1 MSSPRRIGRYEI
13 LEEIGRGAM
22 GVVYLAHDPTID
34 RQVAIKTIQTMT
46 HLPSSDAAEMRERFE
61 REARAAGKLQHPG
74 IVTIYDVGEHDG
86 RCYITM
92 EYIDGS
98 TLEPHTSKH
107 DLLPVSMVMSLVVQA
122 CDALDYAHQQRIVHR
137 DIKPGNMMLLRTGRL
152 KITDFGLA
160 KNPTSQLT
168 QDGVLIGTPNYMS
181 PEQITGRPLD
191 GRSDLFSLGAVMYE
205 LLTGERPFA
214 GDTVTTI
221 MYRILHEVPAMP
233 HMVNPRI
240 PPAVGRV
247 MARALEKDP
256 TQRFQNGQ
264 EMARALQ
271 GRTVAQ
277 AVAQATAVGS
287 YGAAAVPVPVAHSS
301 RSSVSTGHAGAGVID
316 SGEWDTNRMPAI
328 RPGVEDPGAMSG
340 SAARQAGTSS
350 VRVRPTAMSSARK
363 AVRNIAIGLGAL
375 AIILMLPR
383 TTPLED
389 KWGST
394 PSKPL
399 PWRSAGV
406 NAPQVPPVTLPG
418 GKTPATEA
426 APAAAATAETV
437 AIPIRTSPPGGR
449 IYLDDVELTDGVAR
463 LPRGDNSPHTVVAEN
478 DCFIEKV
485 TWRRSQGSSLVV
497 ELKTAKISQV
507 PVSSNPPG
515 AAIKLN
521 GKPTGLKTPADVP
534 VAVCGEH
541 VVALSLEG
549 FKDVQMPTPA
559 DLSAMQ
565 LSLPRIPMGFV
576 SLEAPYPVEI
586 LEKGKRLGT
595 AGEKIKL
602 TAGKHVLT
610 MRNEELFVE
619 RSLTV
624 DIAADKSISPA
635 SGLPATGSVTILAS
649 PSNCV
654 ITINGRDLGP
664 PPIIDLLLAS
674 GTYKV
679 KAVYVPSGEVKESSV
694 TVPAGGSTRV
704 PFKFTP

>member
-1 MSSPRRIGRYEI
+1 
-13 LEEIGRGAM
+13 M

-34 RQVAIKTIQTMT
+34 RQVAIKTIQTMS
-46 HLPSSDAAEMRERFE
+46 HLPRAAAQEVRERFE

-74 IVTIYDVGEHDG
+74 IVTIYDVGEHEG

-98 TLEPHTSKH
+98 TLERHTRKEE
-107 DLLPVSMVMSLVVQA
+107 LLPVSMVMSLVVQA

-137 DIKPGNMMLLRTGRL
+137 DIKPGNMMLLQTGRL

-160 KNPTSQLT
+160 KNPATANQLT

-191 GRSDLFSLGAVMYE
+191 GRSDLFSLAAVMYE
-205 LLTGERPFA
+205 LLTGDRPFA
-214 GDTVTTI
+214 GDTVTTV
-221 MYRILHEVPAMP
+221 MYRILHEVPPMP
-233 HMVNPRI
+233 HVISPRI

-247 MARALEKDP
+247 LARALEKDP

-277 AVAQATAVGS
+277 AVAQATAVAGM
-287 YGAAAVPVPVAHSS
+287 GTGVIPMVHSS
-301 RSSVSTGHAGAGVID
+301 RSTGARAQAVTGVVD

-328 RPGVEDPGAMSG
+328 RPQAAAGVGVAAGPHSS
-340 SAARQAGTSS
+340 SA
-350 VRVRPTAMSSARK
+350 VRPRPVVVSNARK

-389 KWGST
+389 RWGGT
-394 PSKPL
+394 PSRPL

-406 NAPQVPPVTLPG
+406 GAPAIPPVTLPG
-418 GKTPATEA
+418 GRPPAAAA
-426 APAAAATAETV
+426 APAAAATTEPVPTTETV
-437 AIPIRTSPPGGR
+437 AIPILTSPPGGR

-463 LPRGDNSPHTVVAEN
+463 LPRGDNAPHTVVAEN

-497 ELKTAKISQV
+497 ELKTAKISSV
-507 PVSSNPPG
+507 PVASTPPG
-515 AAIKLN
+515 AAIRLD

-549 FKDVQMPTPA
+549 FKDVQMQTPT

-576 SLEAPYPVEI
+576 KLEAPYPVEI
-586 LEKGKRLGT
+586 LETGKRLGA

-602 TAGKHVLT
+602 PAGRHVLT
-610 MRNEELFVE
+610 LRNQELFVE

-624 DIAADKSISPA
+624 NIAADKSISPA
-635 SGLPATGSVTILAS
+635 SGLPRTGSVTILAS
-649 PSNCV
+649 PSNCL

-664 PPIIDLLLAS
+664 PPIIDFQLAS
-674 GTYKV
+674 GTYTV

-694 TVPAGGSTRV
+694 TVPPGGSTRV